1 MPFPLLSD
9 ESMGYLTANNFIQDR
24 RILSVASYSSGSNSS
39 ESSIQVP
46 DQLHSY
52 ETLIFCDFNPFT
64 ASNLFNA
71 YQRAVSE
78 FGEDRVDFEWYM
90 ETAISAAKADA
101 YLEEDDWVT
110 ALQQL
115 GGNQHLIN
123 RLMDPHWKETRLLET
138 AKSWMWFI
146 ISSRYEWLQLLD
158 ANIKERA
165 RKASAKAK
173 QGKLVLSHAHPD
185 PPEPSSSS
193 PSKLSMV
200 PSKGKAAISTEKTA
214 KPVEPYQ
221 TFYKGGLLER
231 LQTAEGPG
239 KSILP
244 RLLSSSLGDFDAQ
257 IGGLYL
263 SKHRQVAWEYARMS
277 ASIIDGR
284 NVLETG
290 ILSINIPISLL
301 ANSYSVAGNEWRAF
315 VFANRRQDFQTL
327 VRMDYMT
334 EYDWLQGPVCEQ
346 ATEAVRRMSSS
357 EGLTLMKFG
366 GETAHQI
373 WTGKTRMLLAVQ
385 ERAQPSIT
393 VEKIFPAPPPPK
405 VEVQHKFQFNYI
417 LIIINDNVF
426 DPLIRYVAVTPYS
439 SRLSIKTTSSSPHD
453 GDVNIDDKQKLSV
466 RRR

>member
-1 MPFPLLSD
+1 MSQSKPSTPFFDATLISEMPFSLLSD
-9 ESMGYLTANNFIQDR
+9 ESMGYLAANNLIQGR
-24 RILSVASYSSGSNSS
+24 RVLSVSSYSSDSSSS
-39 ESSIQVP
+39 ESSIEVP

-52 ETLIFCDFNPFT
+52 ETLIFCDFNPVT
-64 ASNLFNA
+64 ASAIFHA
-71 YQRAVSE
+71 YPGAVSDY
-78 FGEDRVDFEWYM
+78 GEDRIDFEKCM
-90 ETAISAAKADA
+90 KTAIYASKADA

-123 RLMDPHWKETRLLET
+123 RLMHHQWKETRLLGT

-173 QGKLVLSHAHPD
+173 QGKPVLSHAHPH

-193 PSKLSMV
+193 LSKLSMV
-200 PSKGKAAISTEKTA
+200 PSKGKTATSTEKTA

-221 TFYKGGLLER
+221 TFYKGELLER

-244 RLLSSSLGDFDAQ
+244 WLLSSPPGDFDAQ

-263 SKHRQVAWEYARMS
+263 SKHRQVAWEYAWMS
-277 ASIIDGR
+277 VSIIDGR

-301 ANSYSVAGNEWRAF
+301 ANPYSIVGNEWRAF
-315 VFANRRQDFQTL
+315 VFANRRVDLQTV
-327 VRMDYMT
+327 VRMGYVT
-334 EYDWLQGPVCEQ
+334 EYDWLQGPVCGQ
-346 ATEAVRRMSSS
+346 ATEVVRRMSSS

-366 GETAHQI
+366 GGETVHQI
-373 WTGKTRMLLAVQ
+373 WTGKTNMLLALQ

-393 VEKIFPAPPPPK
+393 VEKVFPAPP
-405 VEVQHKFQFNYI
+405 
-417 LIIINDNVF
+417 
-426 DPLIRYVAVTPYS
+426 
-439 SRLSIKTTSSSPHD
+439 
-453 GDVNIDDKQKLSV
+453 QK
-466 RRR
+466 